1 MQISS
6 VSSYKNYLNNSPSV
20 DRKKFS
26 GVSFCAAEISN
37 KDVIEF
43 DNERILFNKAL
54 SKLNYIN
61 KEEYDSLTEQEK
73 KILSKK
79 LSKLQGAGYKQ
90 EIKEDIE
97 LHQFAA
103 EAIKKVLDAEYKR
116 GNYVVITIG
125 RSLSSISKLLEM
137 KIGKENVKNIPM
149 SSLRRFYVI
158 GDSYDEFED
167 VTKNINKLKGI
178 ENFKAYLNKLGL
190 SRQKINNSKK
200 HYIIMD
206 YTASGA
212 SLQGAYTVLTSDKL
226 LGNDKRNIITA
237 SIADITYATS
247 ENEKAYKLDQSLNHS
262 LFKRYSFVDSLSRDF
277 DNIEDAVGPVFSD
290 DTQDS
295 VQKRKLFG
303 FGLLDSEYSPKNKD
317 KKDDF
322 MLTPHNHKYPCQ
334 DKELWATNRK
344 KYHSDVRED
353 VQEIYKLIY
362 RLEKTIKEYQK
373 HKSQNLE
380 IIKNAD
386 NETVRH
392 VSKLFEE
399 SEYKMIKTQN
409 FLKNMAKSL
418 KKNFSLLNEN
428 DKMITDYYTVIRPRV
443 LKSINTL
450 NQRYSIEKCQKYVE
464 NLNEIFSKKIEKK
477 DVRFYSA

>member
-61 KEEYDSLTEQEK
+61 KKEYDSLTEKEK
-73 KILSKK
+73 EVLSKK
-79 LSKLQGAGYKQ
+79 LLELWFNGHEKDMEQD
-90 EIKEDIE
+90 IK

-149 SSLRRFYVI
+149 SSMNRFYVE
-158 GDSYDEFED
+158 GDNYNEYKDIA
-167 VTKNINKLKGI
+167 KNINELKGI
-178 ENFKAYLNKLGL
+178 EDFKAYLNTLGL
-190 SRQKINNSKK
+190 SREEINNSNK

-212 SLQGAYTVLTSDKL
+212 SLRGAYTVLTSDKL
-226 LGNDKRNIITA
+226 WGNDSRNITTA

-247 ENEKAYKLDQSLNHS
+247 EKEKSYKLDQLLNYSFFKKYSFIESLNWN
-262 LFKRYSFVDSLSRDF
+262 F
-277 DNIEDAVGPVFSD
+277 DNVKDAAGPIFQD
-290 DTQDS
+290 DTPDS

-303 FGLLDSEYSPKNKD
+303 FGLLDSEYSSGNKD
-317 KKDDF
+317 RKNDF
-322 MLTPHNHKYPCQ
+322 NLTPINGKYPNQ
-334 DKELWATNRK
+334 QKELWNTGRK
-344 KYHSDVRED
+344 KYHSDLRED
-353 VQEIYKLIY
+353 IQEIYKLTY